1 MKKRVSRSVLS
12 LILTLCLT
20 LSMLPSPA
28 LAAVGDLVDND
39 PAENESILSQLED
52 FSGQS
57 YEEAYTLLDSLG
69 LLDEDGNLAT
79 DQSIVLDGEEYT
91 LEEIEAQL
99 NDPTTDLTKV
109 AEVDEMPIALGDLKT
124 IIAIEREL
132 QYLQEKYF
140 TGATFQGEARNN
152 LNSLMT
158 QLQTEGITLSAS
170 NSAENQIVFDT
181 SNVKTTTSVD
191 GLPVY
196 YIEAGKVNLPPD
208 AQLSVRFKLNL
219 SDALNP
225 ENKTETF
232 IGTKPLIYLS
242 NDPANATLEWDSGLD
257 IKGANHVVVDMED
270 PSRERWIRVN
280 ARYTGYSGPLY
291 LCMQVPTFQDP
302 GTLDYD
308 VNFDEFSFGNLWQAV
323 SFYDTEGFL
332 FRDGASGPLR
342 DQWNGYFSVSYP
354 LPDMPD
360 SATPRGRSTVQDI
373 EGTSTHN
380 YMSIYL
386 ANNADLTELEN
397 TLTYL
402 QRCIRRDGSRRVRQS
417 DTHPRL
423 CHDSAR
429 E

>member
-181 SNVKTTTSVD
+181 SEVKRQDYTLSD
-191 GLPVY
+191 GLTCPIY
-196 YIEAGKVNLPPD
+196 YIEAGEVFIPGWTTLTVK
-208 AQLSVRFKLNL
+208 FKLNF
-219 SDALNP
+219 SEALNP
-225 ENKTETF
+225 EISELFFITSPVVYISDTITSSTNKEPWLTSTSNSALINIEN
-232 IGTKPLIYLS
+232 GT
-242 NDPANATLEWDSGLD
+242 
-257 IKGANHVVVDMED
+257 
-270 PSRERWIRVN
+270 SREYILSIQAKSKDYR
-280 ARYTGYSGPLY
+280 GPLY
-291 LCMQVPTFQDP
+291 LCMRGPTLQNP
-302 GTLDYD
+302 GTLNYD
-308 VNFDEFSFGNLWQAV
+308 VNFAEFSFGDLWQAV
-323 SFYDTEGFL
+323 SFYDADGF
-332 FRDGASGPLR
+332 FFQDGENSPLR
-342 DQWNGYFSVSYP
+342 DQWNGYFSVSNP
-354 LPDMPD
+354 QPDMPD
-360 SATPRGRSTVQDI
+360 SAEPDGKTTTMPTNKY
-373 EGTSTHN
+373 STH
-380 YMSIYL
+380 
-386 ANNADLTELEN
+386 E
-397 TLTYL
+397 
-402 QRCIRRDGSRRVRQS
+402 
-417 DTHPRL
+417 
-423 CHDSAR
+423 
-429 E
+429 